1 MTSDIKKLHEQLMSK
16 IDTDD
21 LMEVKKVR
29 RYIKLLEMDHLCD
42 EAIERDG
49 STIVIENGKQRFV
62 KSHPSMNDKTKINSQ
77 LIAIEKTFNFISEG
91 SPSSASTVEDGEP
104 TDADL
109 I

>member
-1 MTSDIKKLHEQLMSK
+1 MTSDIEKLHEQLMSK

-21 LMEVKKVR
+21 LMEVKKVK
-29 RYIKLLEMDHLCD
+29 RYITLLEMDQLCD
-42 EAIERDG
+42 EAIKRDG

-77 LIAIEKTFNFISEG
+77 LIAIERTFNFISEG
-91 SPSSASTVEDGEP
+91 SPSSASPVGDEEP